1 MRIAYCL
8 NFGTFSNSTST
19 IPFNSEQSLIDKEI
33 WKKKK
38 QINKRTLIWSLHY
51 TIVWVMI
58 LKLKQKNQNDIP
70 DTVVSNLNVT
80 LNGKCLLKQRTQICA
95 LV

>member
-38 QINKRTLIWSLHY
+38 TNKQTNIDLVPALY
-51 TIVWVMI
+51 NCLGDD
-58 LKLKQKNQNDIP
+58 LKIKTKK
-70 DTVVSNLNVT
+70 S
-80 LNGKCLLKQRTQICA
+80 K
-95 LV
+95 

>member
-19 IPFNSEQSLIDKEI
+19 IPFNSEQSLIDKDF

-38 QINKRTLIWSLHY
+38 QINKRSLIWSLHY

-58 LKLKQKNQNDIP
+58 LKLKKKNDIP
-70 DTVVSNLNVT
+70 DTVVSNLNT
-80 LNGKCLLKQRTQICA
+80 PLNRKCLFA
-95 LV
+95 

>member
-1 MRIAYCL
+1 MRISYCL

-19 IPFNSEQSLIDKEI
+19 IPLNSEQSLIDKKFE
-33 WKKKK
+33 KK
-38 QINKRTLIWSLHY
+38 INKRSLIWSVHY

-58 LKLKQKNQNDIP
+58 LKLKTNQNDIP

-80 LNGKCLLKQRTQICA
+80 LNGKCLLKQQTQICA

>member
-8 NFGTFSNSTST
+8 NSTST

-33 WKKKK
+33 WRKKT
-38 QINKRTLIWSLHY
+38 NKRSLIWSLHY

-58 LKLKQKNQNDIP
+58 LK
-70 DTVVSNLNVT
+70 
-80 LNGKCLLKQRTQICA
+80 
-95 LV
+95 

>member
-1 MRIAYCL
+1 MRIAYCI

-38 QINKRTLIWSLHY
+38 TNKQTNIDLVPALY
-51 TIVWVMI
+51 NCLGDD
-58 LKLKQKNQNDIP
+58 LKIKTKK
-70 DTVVSNLNVT
+70 S
-80 LNGKCLLKQRTQICA
+80 K
-95 LV
+95 